1 MTPMKRILNIGGI
14 RARIVAEDTPE
25 VLEIISLAYGRFL
38 SRARTWSWDITVS
51 KKKDGFRIRDEAFSE
66 YRVEKPEQAWLALDQ
81 MLRAK
86 FIHQEKG
93 RKFLFH
99 TGVVSRKGRGAV
111 MLLGASGSGKSSVV
125 SALVAQGWRFL
136 TDELVQVTK
145 AGRAVAF
152 PRLPEVGPAMAAR
165 LTGRWSCLEHVYS
178 RGEPSGFLKLP
189 KNLMGAPGKADPV
202 RALVFLDRRKRPVR
216 PSLTRVTGGRA
227 VMDTVRN
234 SFNCYRF
241 GPEGVGFAADIV
253 QRCRAYRLKYH
264 DVITQGPAISKKLSE
279 LL

>member
-1 MTPMKRILNIGGI
+1 MKPMKRMLNLGDI
-14 RARIVAEDTPE
+14 RARIVAENTPE

-38 SRARTWSWDITVS
+38 SRARTCSWDITVS
-51 KKKDGFRIRDEAFSE
+51 KKKGSFRIRDETFSE
-66 YRVEKPEQAWLALDQ
+66 YRVEEPEQAWLALDQ

-86 FIHQEKG
+86 FIHQEKE

-99 TGVVSRKGRGAV
+99 AGVVARKGRGAIL
-111 MLLGASGSGKSSVV
+111 LLGASGSGKSSVV

-136 TDELVQVTK
+136 TDELVQVTEE
-145 AGRAVAF
+145 GRAVAF
-152 PRLPEVGPAMAAR
+152 PRLPEVGPQMAAR

-178 RGEPSGFLKLP
+178 RGEPSGFIRLP
-189 KNLMGAPGKADPV
+189 RDLVAAPGNGDRV
-202 RALVFLDRRKRPVR
+202 RALVFLDRHKKPVR
-216 PSLTRVTGGRA
+216 PALSRVAGGQA
-227 VMDTVRN
+227 VMDTIRN

-241 GPEGVGFAADIV
+241 GPEGVEFAADIV

-264 DVITQGPAISKKLSE
+264 DVITQGPAISKKLRQ

>member
-14 RARIVAEDTPE
+14 RARIVSENTPE
-25 VLEIISLAYGRFL
+25 VLEIISRAYGEFL
-38 SRARTWSWDITVS
+38 SKARTYSWDIRVS
-51 KKKDGFRIRDEAFSE
+51 KQKDCFRIQDETYSE
-66 YRVEKPEQAWLALDQ
+66 YRVEEPEQAWLALDQ

-99 TGVVSRKGRGAV
+99 TGVVARAGKGAV
-111 MLLGASGSGKSSVV
+111 MLMGPSGSGKSSVV

-136 TDELVQVTK
+136 SDELVQVTEQ
-145 AGRAVAF
+145 GRAVAF

-165 LTGRWSCLEHVYS
+165 LADRWNCLEHVYS
-178 RGEPSGFLKLP
+178 GGEPSGFLKLP
-189 KNLMGAPGKADPV
+189 GNLIDAPGDGDQV
-202 RALVFLDRRKRPVR
+202 RALVFLDRHEKPVR
-216 PSLTRVTGGRA
+216 PSLSRVTGGRA
-227 VMDTVRN
+227 VMETIQN

-253 QRCRAYRLKYH
+253 ERCRAYRLKYH
-264 DVITQGPAISKKLSE
+264 DVITQGPAISKKLQK

>member
-1 MTPMKRILNIGGI
+1 MTPMERILNIGGI

-25 VLEIISLAYGRFL
+25 ILEIISRAYGRFL
-38 SRARTWSWDITVS
+38 SRARTYSWDITVS
-51 KKKDGFRIRDEAFSE
+51 KKKDGFRIRDETFSE

-86 FIHQEKG
+86 FISQEKG

-99 TGVVSRKGRGAV
+99 TGVVSKKGRGAV

-136 TDELVQVTK
+136 TDELVQVTEE
-145 AGRAVAF
+145 GRAVAF
-152 PRLPEVGPAMAAR
+152 PRLPEVGPKMAAR
-165 LTGRWSCLEHVYS
+165 LTGRWSCLEHIYS
-178 RGEPSGFLKLP
+178 QGKPSGFLELP
-189 KNLMGAPGKADPV
+189 GNRIGAPGKGDRI
-202 RALVFLDRRKRPVR
+202 RALVFLDRHKKPVR
-216 PSLTRVTGGRA
+216 PSLTRVTGGQA
-227 VMDTVRN
+227 VMETVRN

-241 GPEGVGFAADIV
+241 GPEGVEFAADIV
-253 QRCRAYRLKYH
+253 ERCRAYRLKYH
-264 DVITQGPAISKKLSE
+264 DVITHGPEISEQLRR